1 MTLAQL
7 RYVITVSQ
15 VGTLSEAA
23 KRLYISQPS
32 LTNAIKELEKELGIT
47 IFIRTNKGVI
57 LSRQGEEF
65 LGYARQVIEQTNLI
79 EEKYLQDHNIK
90 HEFCISTQHY
100 SFAVEAF
107 VSLIKEY
114 GGKEYDFRIRET
126 QTYEIIEDVA
136 KLKSEIGVLYL
147 NSFNEVVLKKT
158 LKENDLTFHRL
169 FIAKPHVFLG
179 KDNPLANKNKVSKLS
194 KLILGSLFLFSNI
207 IGSLYILSNILP
219 LITSFSEEIL
229 STLESQK
236 EIKVCDRATLFNL
249 LIGLNGYTICS
260 GVINEQLNGKDIIAV
275 PLDVNDFMEIGYITH
290 NKAIL
295 SRFGQLYIDILREY
309 TKKDS

>member
-114 GGKEYDFRIRET
+114 GGWKNT
-126 QTYEIIEDVA
+126 
-136 KLKSEIGVLYL
+136 
-147 NSFNEVVLKKT
+147 
-158 LKENDLTFHRL
+158 HRR
-169 FIAKPHVFLG
+169 FCRWRDKGTWEHV
-179 KDNPLANKNKVSKLS
+179 LANPMDMPDFGWLMIDSTYCKVHAHAA
-194 KLILGSLFLFSNI
+194 G
-207 IGSLYILSNILP
+207 
-219 LITSFSEEIL
+219 
-229 STLESQK
+229 
-236 EIKVCDRATLFNL
+236 A
-249 LIGLNGYTICS
+249 
-260 GVINEQLNGKDIIAV
+260 KDGNQ
-275 PLDVNDFMEIGYITH
+275 DM
-290 NKAIL
+290 
-295 SRFGQLYIDILREY
+295 SR
-309 TKKDS
+309 TKGAQH

>member
-114 GGKEYDFRIRET
+114 FLHVSANSTDRFEKHKL
-126 QTYEIIEDVA
+126 IILLKMLP
-136 KLKSEIGVLYL
+136 KLKVKLGFFILIHL
-147 NSFNEVVLKKT
+147 MK
-158 LKENDLTFHRL
+158 L
-169 FIAKPHVFLG
+169 F
-179 KDNPLANKNKVSKLS
+179 
-194 KLILGSLFLFSNI
+194 
-207 IGSLYILSNILP
+207 
-219 LITSFSEEIL
+219 
-229 STLESQK
+229 
-236 EIKVCDRATLFNL
+236 
-249 LIGLNGYTICS
+249 
-260 GVINEQLNGKDIIAV
+260 
-275 PLDVNDFMEIGYITH
+275 
-290 NKAIL
+290 
-295 SRFGQLYIDILREY
+295 
-309 TKKDS
+309 

>member
-1 MTLAQL
+1 MTKKKEKNMTLAQL

-100 SFAVEAF
+100 SFARCV
-107 VSLIKEY
+107 
-114 GGKEYDFRIRET
+114 
-126 QTYEIIEDVA
+126 
-136 KLKSEIGVLYL
+136 
-147 NSFNEVVLKKT
+147 
-158 LKENDLTFHRL
+158 
-169 FIAKPHVFLG
+169 
-179 KDNPLANKNKVSKLS
+179 
-194 KLILGSLFLFSNI
+194 
-207 IGSLYILSNILP
+207 
-219 LITSFSEEIL
+219 
-229 STLESQK
+229 
-236 EIKVCDRATLFNL
+236 
-249 LIGLNGYTICS
+249 
-260 GVINEQLNGKDIIAV
+260 
-275 PLDVNDFMEIGYITH
+275 
-290 NKAIL
+290 
-295 SRFGQLYIDILREY
+295 
-309 TKKDS
+309 